1 MDHFSLEN
9 NGYNRSEVNDF
20 LSDVIKQTES
30 IIEKCKVQS
39 NEIEQLRLELEEY
52 KNKENSM
59 KDAIAKTEETC
70 DSLRQ
75 SAREERETII
85 EDAKHNA
92 SLIVNDALLR
102 AQKVEQSTQLL
113 ENNMKIFKSKL
124 KLLIEQQMNIVDE
137 IEVLELED

>member
-20 LSDVIKQTES
+20 LSDVIKQTEN

-39 NEIEQLRLELEEY
+39 KEIEQLRLELEEY
-52 KNKENSM
+52 KNKEISM
-59 KDAIAKTEETC
+59 KDAVAKTEEAC

-75 SAREERETII
+75 NAREERETII

-124 KLLIEQQMNIVDE
+124 KLLIEQQMDIVEE

>member
-39 NEIEQLRLELEEY
+39 NEIEKLRLELEEY

-59 KDAIAKTEETC
+59 KDAIAKTEEAC

-75 SAREERETII
+75 NAREERETII

-124 KLLIEQQMNIVDE
+124 KLLIEQQMDIVDE

>member
-59 KDAIAKTEETC
+59 KDAIAKTEAKIRVMMTSIKTSKMTDNLANEMFLSAFFLATLAKAWISFV
-70 DSLRQ
+70 SLTKALITLIPVKF
-75 SAREERETII
+75 SW
-85 EDAKHNA
+85 AKSYN
-92 SLIVNDALLR
+92 S
-102 AQKVEQSTQLL
+102 S
-113 ENNMKIFKSKL
+113 
-124 KLLIEQQMNIVDE
+124 
-137 IEVLELED
+137 